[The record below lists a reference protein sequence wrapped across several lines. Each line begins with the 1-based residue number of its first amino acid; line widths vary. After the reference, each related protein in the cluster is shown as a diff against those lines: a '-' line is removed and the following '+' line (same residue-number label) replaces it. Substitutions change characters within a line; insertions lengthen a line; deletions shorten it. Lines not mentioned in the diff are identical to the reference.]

1 MSDSL
6 LNTIRQARKQQSR
19 TQNENNES
27 VKTDLE
33 LAQIFEV
40 VDNDINSF

>member
-6 LNTIRQARKQQSR
+6 LKTIRQARKQQSR

>member
-6 LNTIRQARKQQSR
+6 LKTIRQARKQQSR

-27 VKTDLE
+27 MKTDPE

-40 VDNDINSF
+40 VDNDINSV

>member
-6 LNTIRQARKQQSR
+6 LKIIRQARKQQSR
-19 TQNENNES
+19 THNENNES
-27 VKTDLE
+27 MKTDPE